1 MENISVQLKF
11 NVNDYPILNTI
22 NNHELDDF
30 IMKIFNTGYHIHF
43 PKYQIT
49 EHNQMMIKI
58 NELHDNIKNLNIKEY
73 ITTLDTSLNKLIG
86 LSNNSNKKG
95 NFAENILEN
104 IFETRYGDIKF
115 DRKSQTSHSGDAW
128 LILPDNTI
136 IILESKNYATTVNKD
151 EVQKLQN
158 DMIEN
163 YIKWGIMISFNS
175 QIQGFRELDYH
186 TFIHNNETY
195 SIIMISNLSNNISK
209 LDLGLQ
215 IIRKLIMQLNDKLNF
230 PWLVNDINSSLIE
243 LNDIVKKN
251 YQLRDLYY
259 IMERDIMKSLSSYHI
274 KLRDYQYE
282 IEQKITEITNKI
294 NSTMLKSDIIQV
306 NSPDLLKLYQDKK
319 ILPILSR
326 LLDLINEKNWEIKA
340 KDTNIWEINYKNE
353 INGEIKIQLK
363 KIIINIINNDLIIS
377 LNLGKDKENI
387 RNLELF
393 KLL

>member
-1 MENISVQLKF
+1 MENISIQLNF
-11 NVNDYPILNTI
+11 NVNNYPILNTI
-22 NNHELDDF
+22 NKHDLDDF

-43 PKYQIT
+43 PSYQIT

-58 NELHDNIKNLNIKEY
+58 NELQDNIKNLNIKEY

-115 DRKSQTSHSGDAW
+115 DRKSQTAHSGDAW

-136 IILESKNYATTVNKD
+136 IILESKNYATTINKD
-151 EVQKLQN
+151 EVLKLQN

-195 SIIMISNLSNNISK
+195 SIIMISNLSSNISK

-215 IIRKLIMQLNDKLNF
+215 IIRKLILQLNDKLNF
-230 PWLVNDINSSLIE
+230 PWLVNDINNSLIE
-243 LNDIVKKN
+243 LNDIVKQN

-259 IMERDIMKSLSSYHI
+259 IMERDIIKSLSSYHI
-274 KLRDYQYE
+274 RLRDYQYE

-306 NSPDLLKLYQDKK
+306 NNHDLLKLYQDKK
-319 ILPILSR
+319 ILPLLSR
-326 LLDLINEKNWEIKA
+326 LLDLINEKNWQIKA
-340 KDTNIWEINYKNE
+340 KDNNIWEINYKNE

-363 KIIINIINNDLIIS
+363 KIIINITTNDLIIS

-387 RNLELF
+387 RNLELI

>member
-1 MENISVQLKF
+1 MENISIQLNF
-11 NVNDYPILNTI
+11 NVNNYPILNTI
-22 NNHELDDF
+22 NKHDLDDF

-43 PKYQIT
+43 PSYQIT

-58 NELHDNIKNLNIKEY
+58 NELQDNIKNLNIKEY

-115 DRKSQTSHSGDAW
+115 DRKSQTAHSGDAW

-136 IILESKNYATTVNKD
+136 IILESKNYATTINKD
-151 EVQKLQN
+151 EVLKLQN

-195 SIIMISNLSNNISK
+195 SIIMISNLSSNISK

-215 IIRKLIMQLNDKLNF
+215 IIRKLILQLNDKLNF
-230 PWLVNDINSSLIE
+230 PWLVNDINNSLIE

-259 IMERDIMKSLSSYHI
+259 IMERDIIKSLSSYHI
-274 KLRDYQYE
+274 RLRDYQYE

-306 NSPDLLKLYQDKK
+306 NNHDLLKLYQDKK
-319 ILPILSR
+319 ILPLLSR

-340 KDTNIWEINYKNE
+340 KDNNIWEINYKNE

-363 KIIINIINNDLIIS
+363 KIIINITTNDLIIS

-387 RNLELF
+387 RNLELI

>member
-1 MENISVQLKF
+1 MENILIQL
-11 NVNDYPILNTI
+11 NLNINDYPILNNI
-22 NNHELDDF
+22 NKNELNDF
-30 IMKIFNTGYHIHF
+30 IFRIFNTGYHIHF

-58 NELHDNIKNLNIKEY
+58 NELHDSIKNLNMIEH
-73 ITTLDTSLNKLIG
+73 ISSLDTSLNKLIG

-115 DRKSQTSHSGDAW
+115 DRKNQTAHSGDAW

-136 IILESKNYATTVNKD
+136 IILESKNYTTTVNKD
-151 EVQKLQN
+151 EVLKLQN
-158 DMIEN
+158 DMIEHH
-163 YIKWGIMISFNS
+163 IKWGVMVSFNS

-215 IIRKLIMQLNDKLNF
+215 IIRRLIIQLNDKLNF

-259 IMERDIMKSLSSYHI
+259 NMEKDIIKSLSSYHI
-274 KLRDYQYE
+274 RLRDYQYE
-282 IEQKITEITNKI
+282 MEQKITEITNKI
-294 NSTMLKSDIIQV
+294 NSTMLKSDIIQI
-306 NSPDLLKLYQDKK
+306 NNPNLLKAHNDKK
-319 ILPILSR
+319 ILPLLSR
-326 LLDLINEKNWEIKA
+326 LLDIINEKKWEIETKE
-340 KDTNIWEINYKNE
+340 TNLWKVNYKDE

-363 KIIINIINNDLIIS
+363 KIIINIINNDLSIT

-387 RNLELF
+387 RNLELI

>member
-1 MENISVQLKF
+1 MENISIQLNF
-11 NVNDYPILNTI
+11 NVNNYPILNTI
-22 NNHELDDF
+22 NKHDLDDF

-43 PKYQIT
+43 PSYQIT

-58 NELHDNIKNLNIKEY
+58 NELQDNIKNLNIKEY

-115 DRKSQTSHSGDAW
+115 DRKSQTAHSGDAW

-136 IILESKNYATTVNKD
+136 IILESKNYATTINKD
-151 EVQKLQN
+151 EVLKLQN

-195 SIIMISNLSNNISK
+195 SIIMISNLSSNISK

-215 IIRKLIMQLNDKLNF
+215 IIRKLILQLNDKLNF
-230 PWLVNDINSSLIE
+230 PWLVNDINNSLIE
-243 LNDIVKKN
+243 LNDIVKQN

-259 IMERDIMKSLSSYHI
+259 IMERDIIKSLSSYHI
-274 KLRDYQYE
+274 RLRDYQYE

-306 NSPDLLKLYQDKK
+306 NNHDLLKLYQDKK
-319 ILPILSR
+319 ILPLLSR

-340 KDTNIWEINYKNE
+340 KDNNIWEINYKNE

-363 KIIINIINNDLIIS
+363 KIIINITTNDLIIS

-387 RNLELF
+387 RNLELI